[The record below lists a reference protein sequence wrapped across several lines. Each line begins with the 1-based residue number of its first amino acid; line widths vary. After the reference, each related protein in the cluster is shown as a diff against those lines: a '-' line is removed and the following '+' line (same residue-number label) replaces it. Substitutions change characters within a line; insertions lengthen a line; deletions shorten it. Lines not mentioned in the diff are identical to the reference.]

1 MATNIYKMTRAS
13 AVAGRESPLFGVKYT
28 LFLIVKKIKQIA
40 IIIQLYEASGQNGK
54 SEGFQCLTVLHP
66 VDGDLLQDQQISIP
80 FPIEVPTSIF
90 SAAIFRIGTVPYVV
104 PFLIKLKYTD
114 IYDTEFTKYVNP
126 ATISSSP
133 YEYYMDYMD
142 YVD

>member
-1 MATNIYKMTRAS
+1 MASNIYKILRAN
-13 AVAGRESPLFGVKYT
+13 ATDGVQSPLWGVHYT
-28 LFLIVKKIKQIA
+28 LSLIVKEIKQIA
-40 IIIQLYEASGQNGK
+40 IIIQLYEAGANAK
-54 SEGFQCLTVLHP
+54 LEGFQCLTVLHP

-90 SAAIFRIGTVPYVV
+90 SASIFRIGTVPYVV